1 MSTPRISIVIA
12 CYDQATE
19 LALTLASFVN
29 QSLPAQLFELIVVD
43 DHSPTYAARD
53 VVARY
58 RRQHPEVSLTYVRQ
72 HRSDGGQYGS
82 SARAKN
88 IGLRLA
94 RGEYVFFNN
103 AEIVQAG
110 ETLSYILE
118 AMDNSP
124 TPLCLRGVVLDLP
137 YEQLQ
142 KKTPAQLEALHD
154 QTDRQRERVAT
165 ADHAGLAAIPRA
177 LLLAVGGNDERFDYW
192 GKEDLDLAARLK
204 RAGATYVYDENL
216 KSFHISH
223 PPNHVK
229 QGDYLRMI
237 ALLEENNSRA
247 LIEANRGRLWGAL
260 NPQPSEELAETVLV
274 EADSNVA
281 ELRRKLE
288 LLVYSHGAERREV
301 LVFCRDEHRAIVED
315 LLELHFRSINLISL
329 AMDQSDSENESRVL
343 RFVRTH
349 SYWFLP
355 AGLPSPTG
363 SPLEDFSQNSTYFP
377 TQPPPGTHNPA
388 QPVLAA
394 ASPGISSFSRG
405 ESYEC
410 SS

>member
-12 CYDQATE
+12 CYDQAAE
-19 LALTLASFVN
+19 LTLTLASFLN
-29 QSLPAQLFELIVVD
+29 QSLPPQQFELIVVD
-43 DHSPTYAARD
+43 DHSPTYAARE

-58 RRQHPEVSLTYVRQ
+58 RRQHKDVSLTYVRQ

-118 AMDNSP
+118 VMDRSQ

-137 YEQLQ
+137 YELLQ
-142 KKTPAQLEALHD
+142 EKTPAQLETLHD
-154 QTDRQRERVAT
+154 KTDRQRERVAT
-165 ADHAGLAAIPRA
+165 ADHAGLAAVPRA

-204 RAGATYVYDENL
+204 RAGATYIYDENL
-216 KSFHISH
+216 RSFHISH

-229 QGDYLRMI
+229 QGDYRRMI
-237 ALLEENNSRA
+237 ALLEENSSRA
-247 LIEANRGRLWGAL
+247 LIEANRGQLWGAL
-260 NPQPSEELAETVLV
+260 NPQPSEELDETVLV

-301 LVFCRDEHRAIVED
+301 LVFCRDEYRAAVEE
-315 LLELHFRSINLISL
+315 LLVSDFRSINLVSL
-329 AMDQSDSENESRVL
+329 AADQSDSENESRVVRL
-343 RFVRTH
+343 VRTQ

-355 AGLPSPTG
+355 AGLPSSTG
-363 SPLEDFSQNSTYFP
+363 SHDFSQSSTYFP
-377 TQPPPGTHNPA
+377 AQSSPATHNPA